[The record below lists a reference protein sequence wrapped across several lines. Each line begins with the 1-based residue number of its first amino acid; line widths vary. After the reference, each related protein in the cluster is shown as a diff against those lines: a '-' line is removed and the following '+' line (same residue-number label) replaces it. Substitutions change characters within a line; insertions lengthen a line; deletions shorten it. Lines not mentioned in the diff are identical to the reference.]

1 MQDANG
7 RQYKREMASFEV
19 GSGNASAMAG
29 SVLRD
34 ERAPGRGGANGNE
47 RDGRDLE
54 DGGTDRLG
62 ERTVG
67 TAQKGGKEACLSR
80 TKWR

>member
-19 GSGNASAMAG
+19 GSENAMAG

-34 ERAPGRGGANGNE
+34 ERAPRRKEDRRDSGDEGHGRLARLRRVEKE
-47 RDGRDLE
+47 R
-54 DGGTDRLG
+54 
-62 ERTVG
+62 
-67 TAQKGGKEACLSR
+67 CLSR